1 MGIPIDM
8 SDEVEAGGECVGDA
22 WCVLTYGGSKE
33 DAVINYA
40 TLAVQL
46 AVNLRFFLA
55 CQGQRGL
62 SRGSAAVHVAV
73 LFLVTLYQIGLC
85 VLIGCSGI
93 RYATQFNKFFTWLI
107 FYEARKVVF

>member
-1 MGIPIDM
+1 M
-8 SDEVEAGGECVGDA
+8 SEEDEAGGECVGDA
-22 WCVLTYGGSKE
+22 WCVLTYGGSEK

-46 AVNLRFFLA
+46 AVNLKFFLA
-55 CQGQRGL
+55 CQGLRGWT
-62 SRGSAAVHVAV
+62 RGSAAVHVAV

-93 RYATQFNKFFTWLI
+93 RDATQFNKFFTWSI